1 MGFGPR
7 RRRWWLQVATAGALL
22 VLVGATGYALAH
34 LVAALSSAPRP
45 ATTLAPSAPAAT
57 PPVTVGSPTP
67 LARGTPSPSASAG
80 GSPRPRVHVVAR
92 GEYVSLIARR
102 YGVSVQAL
110 LDANDLSDPNHI
122 EVGQRLVIPDR
133 P

>member
-1 MGFGPR
+1 VGFRPR
-7 RRRWWLQVATAGALL
+7 RRHRWLPFATAGVLL
-22 VLVGATGYALAH
+22 VLVGATGYALAY
-34 LVAALSSAPRP
+34 LFAAVGSAPRP
-45 ATTLAPSAPAAT
+45 ATTLAPSTPAAT

-67 LARGTPSPSASAG
+67 LARR
-80 GSPRPRVHVVAR
+80 SPRPSATEGASPGPRIHVVAP

-110 LDANDLSDPNHI
+110 LEANDLPDPNYV

>member
-7 RRRWWLQVATAGALL
+7 RRRWLPFATAGVLL
-22 VLVGATGYALAH
+22 VLVGATGYALAL
-34 LVAALSSAPRP
+34 LVGAIGSAPRP
-45 ATTLAPSAPAAT
+45 AVTLAPSAAPVT

-67 LARGTPSPSASAG
+67 VARRSPSPSTSGRASPG
-80 GSPRPRVHVVAR
+80 PRVHVVAP

-110 LDANDLSDPNHI
+110 LQANDLPDPNHI
-122 EVGQRLVIPDR
+122 EVGQRLVIPER

>member
-1 MGFGPR
+1 
-7 RRRWWLQVATAGALL
+7 

-34 LVAALSSAPRP
+34 LLAAVGSAPRP
-45 ATTLAPSAPAAT
+45 ATTLAPSTPAAT

-67 LARGTPSPSASAG
+67 LARRSPRPSPSGA
-80 GSPRPRVHVVAR
+80 SPRPRIHVVAP

-110 LDANDLSDPNHI
+110 LEANDLPDPNYV